1 MMKIRLILAVFL
13 FTFLGCESDNDDN
26 EIATTSINFTFVHK
40 WGETMVTNEDFNTIQ
55 FTNAFGNEL
64 SIERLRYLIS
74 KIKLTAS
81 TGEVITLDEYT
92 LVDLEDPNT
101 LSFTSNQRVNI
112 GAYTKVS
119 FIFGFKNEDN
129 TDGAYSDLNSASWNV
144 PAMLGGGYHYM
155 QLDGKYQ
162 NNAGIESGYNYHA
175 IRAADNPGPNPTFP
189 QDTFFE
195 VNLGAI
201 TLAENTQIT
210 IRMDIEQWF
219 ENPYLWDLNVYD
231 QMLMPNSAAQIL
243 MYDNGQNVFNLESVE

>member
-1 MMKIRLILAVFL
+1 MKIRLILTLFL
-13 FTFLGCESDNDDN
+13 LTFFGCESDNDDN

-55 FTNAFGNEL
+55 FTNAFGNKL

-74 KIKLTAS
+74 KIKLTTS
-81 TGEVITLDEYT
+81 NGEVIALDEYT

-101 LSFTSNQRVNI
+101 LSFTSNQMINVGN
-112 GAYTKVS
+112 YTKVS
-119 FIFGFKNEDN
+119 FIFGFTNEDN
-129 TDGAYSDLNSASWNV
+129 TDGTYSDLNSASWNV

-201 TLAENTQIT
+201 TLTENTQIT
-210 IRMDIEQWF
+210 IRMDIDQWF
-219 ENPYLWDLNVYD
+219 ENPYLWDLNVYN